1 MPTIAIINGVRLVI
15 YPKDHLPPHLHAI
28 FAENDAMIS
37 IATGDLLE
45 GKLPAVRLHAVRA
58 WLIANQKQV
67 SYVWEEIR
75 AGRYSGGMIK

>member
-1 MPTIAIINGVRLVI
+1 
-15 YPKDHLPPHLHAI
+15 
-28 FAENDAMIS
+28 MIS

-45 GKLPAVRLHAVRA
+45 GKLPAARLHAVRA

-67 SYVWEEIR
+67 SYIWEEIR